1 MKKVITLAVLIA
13 MMFVMVN
20 SLTLLPTVQAQS
32 LSQLVNPTFV
42 PVSLIED
49 MSLYIGPAP
58 VQQLALPG
66 QPGFINFNNT
76 KFEVGDSI
84 YAFSIF
90 DEAKVDSNGYIW
102 QDQFRF
108 AKNAVVTGFREDGM
122 VLIRLNDDEHDLSVI
137 YECPQQSA
145 VIYPRAQ

>member
-1 MKKVITLAVLIA
+1 MKKVITLAVLVA

-20 SLTLLPTVQAQS
+20 SLTLLPTVYAQPVS
-32 LSQLVNPTFV
+32 MLVTPTFA

-66 QPGFINFNNT
+66 QRGFIDFDKT
-76 KFEVGDSI
+76 KFEVGDSVF
-84 YAFSIF
+84 AFSIF
-90 DEAKVDSNGYIW
+90 DTAKVDSNGYIW
-102 QDQFRF
+102 LDQFAF
-108 AKNAVVTGFREDGM
+108 AKNAVVTGFRQDGM
-122 VLIRLNDDEHDLSVI
+122 VLIRLNGDNHDLFVI
-137 YECPQQSA
+137 YESPQQSA

>member
-1 MKKVITLAVLIA
+1 MKKVITLTILIA

-20 SLTLLPTVQAQS
+20 SLTLMPTAKAQS
-32 LSQLVNPTFV
+32 VSLLTTPTFV

-49 MSLYIGPAP
+49 MTLYIGPAP

-66 QPGFINFNNT
+66 QPGFINFDKT
-76 KFEVGDSI
+76 KFEVGDSV

-90 DEAKVDSNGYIW
+90 DAAKVDSNGYIW

-108 AKNAVVTGFREDGM
+108 AKNAVVSGFRDDGM
-122 VLIRLNDDEHDLSVI
+122 VLIKLNGDSHDLFVI
-137 YECPQQSA
+137 YESPQQSA